1 MNYRKDPPIYKRGQ
15 AIQQRNQ
22 QANGTNGAN
31 GVHGQ
36 APVAPSNGWHPTN
49 GHAPATSMNGTN
61 GANGHAPAQLNG
73 NGHSSSHSTDSRSQ
87 AQMMH
92 YMQWLASNA
101 QPLHSPA
108 KIQAYRNVALSTRR
122 VGKREV
128 RTFAP
133 FQERL
138 SAFQV
143 ITRNQIL
150 FLLLLVVGWEIGLF
164 FLHTTML
171 AITLGVITFIYV
183 IGFFISSLLATLAL
197 RGGSGEEIDDNM
209 IVQLDQQGVEWP
221 SYTILCPLFK
231 EVAVVPQFVA
241 GIKALNYP
249 ADKLQVLFL
258 TEEIDQETRAALLA
272 MDLPPGFT
280 VLTVP
285 QGSPQTKPRA
295 CNFGLLQ
302 ATGQFIVI
310 FDAEDKPEPNQLK
323 KAVLTFANYGADL
336 ACVQA
341 KLNFYNTDQNWLTR
355 LFTAEYSLWFD
366 IMLPG
371 LQRSGLSLPLGG
383 TSNHFRT
390 DALRAVGGWDPF
402 NVTEDCDAGLRLS
415 QYQLTTAVLN
425 STTYEEATS
434 KLKGWLF
441 QRSRWNKGY
450 MQTYL
455 VHMRHP
461 IQTLKSGR
469 LRKFLSLQ
477 LIVGAWTAV
486 LLVNPFMWL
495 LSLLY
500 IFFQPIGFYHQLF
513 PTPVFYMGMLCF
525 VFGNFFY
532 VYLHMLGC
540 LRRKQYALI
549 KWVLLLPIYW
559 VMMSASAY
567 IAFYQ
572 LIVKPHHWEKT
583 QHGNHL
589 KQPGAEVQGR
599 QWISGPALFN
609 GASPI
614 SSANPNLTAKRD
626 VFVSMPTT
634 HMPAVMGR
642 GLFKRPEPAASFTTA
657 TKEVPIVRRAIT
669 TSQQAM
675 PKPVNQKPR
684 FHIGLPHDNWLIFT
698 CVLAVVISIVST
710 AYSFQH
716 HWNLAY
722 GDAMSHLE
730 IGRRVLDNITPGLAQ
745 LGGVWLPLP
754 HLLIALFAWN
764 DVLWSTGLA
773 GSIVGGICYLVTG
786 IYVFLAARRLTHSS
800 SASFIGAL
808 VFILN
813 PNVLYLQS
821 TPLTEPVCWATFTI
835 ACYYML
841 LWVQEDKTIYLIAL
855 TFFTFLATLARY
867 DGWVLVIGFP
877 LIIFA
882 VGLWKRHG
890 WRKIEGNLMMFC
902 SLGALGIILWL
913 MWGLVIFGNPL
924 YFQNGPQSAQA
935 QTSVGINPLQ
945 ANQTHNLPVDFQLY
959 TLNTIETM
967 GLALFLLAMIG
978 LIVYLVKRWKSPE
991 MLAALSFLAP
1001 FAFYVA
1007 AIYTGQSGL
1016 FDSKTVF
1023 YPLGIIPFSQSPHL
1037 FNSRFGSEM
1046 VAPAAIF
1053 IATLT
1058 PKLPDRAS
1066 TLRRWGALLAK
1077 ALLMIVIIAQSAW
1090 IFHGGV
1096 ITVIAQTDP
1105 PFCVA
1110 SYPIN
1115 VYLSEHYDGGRIL
1128 QTDFPYL
1135 LSEVQEDI
1143 HFSNVIYEGTTS
1155 LWKPAVQHP
1164 ENYVDWVIFSPGD
1177 TFAHTLTHNPDF
1189 TQNFTLVATGPFGM
1203 RLYHKNDLPPLPT
1216 FPIAPLLRS
1225 EQQFCTYSNYLLYK

>member
-1 MNYRKDPPIYKRGQ
+1 MNSRKDIPIYKRGQ
-15 AIQQRNQ
+15 IHQNQ

-31 GVHGQ
+31 IHYS
-36 APVAPSNGWHPTN
+36 APPMNGFQPINGHLPSPSPNGAKGTN
-49 GHAPATSMNGTN
+49 GHYPASY
-61 GANGHAPAQLNG
+61 NG
-73 NGHSSSHSTDSRSQ
+73 NGHINGNGNLSSSPDSRTQ
-87 AQMMH
+87 QQMTH

-108 KIQAYRNVALSTRR
+108 KIQAYRNVALSTRK

-138 SAFQV
+138 SALQV
-143 ITRNQIL
+143 ITPSQII
-150 FLLLLVVGWEIGLF
+150 FLVLLVVCWDIGLF
-164 FLHTTML
+164 FLHTAML
-171 AITLGVITFIYV
+171 AITLGVITITYV
-183 IGFFISSLLATLAL
+183 CGFFLSAILATFAL
-197 RGGSGEEIDDNM
+197 HGGSGEEIDDNM
-209 IVQLDQQGVEWP
+209 IALLDQKGVEWP

-241 GIKALNYP
+241 GMKALNYP

-258 TEEIDQETRAALLA
+258 TEEIDQETREALLA
-272 MDLPPGFT
+272 MNLPPSFT

-285 QGSPQTKPRA
+285 KGNPQTKPRA

-302 ATGQFIVI
+302 ATGQFVVI

-341 KLNFYNTDQNWLTR
+341 KLNFYNTEQNWLTR

-390 DALRAVGGWDPF
+390 DSLRAVGGWDPF

-461 IQTLKSGR
+461 IQTLESGK

-486 LLVNPFMWL
+486 LLINPFMWL

-500 IFFQPIGFYHQLF
+500 IIFQPIGLYHQLF

-532 VYLHMLGC
+532 IYLHMLGC

-549 KWVLLLPIYW
+549 KWVLLLPVYW
-559 VMMSASAY
+559 AMMSASAY

-589 KQPGAEVQGR
+589 RQPGGH
-599 QWISGPALFN
+599 SGQLMAGPVLFN
-609 GASPI
+609 GASP
-614 SSANPNLTAKRD
+614 SPNLNAKRD
-626 VFVSMPTT
+626 VLASMPTT
-634 HMPAVMGR
+634 HMPAIMGR
-642 GLFKRPEPAASFTTA
+642 GLFKRPELPASFNTA
-657 TKEVPIVRRAIT
+657 TKEVTIVR
-669 TSQQAM
+669 TSLLAQQKSELAR
-675 PKPVNQKPR
+675 KNKHRQLRLLIPR
-684 FHIGLPHDNWLIFT
+684 DRWLVTAFA
-698 CVLAVVISIVST
+698 LALVMSIISIV
-710 AYSFQH
+710 YSFQKH
-716 HWNLAY
+716 LILAY
-722 GDAMSHLE
+722 GDSVSHLE
-730 IGRRVLDNITPGLAQ
+730 IGRRILDNITPGLAQ

-773 GSIVGGICYLVTG
+773 GSIVGGICYLITTVF
-786 IYVFLAARRLTHSS
+786 VFLAARRLTHSS
-800 SASFIGAL
+800 SASFIGTLA
-808 VFILN
+808 FILN
-813 PNVLYLQS
+813 PNILYLQS
-821 TPLTEPVCWATFTI
+821 TPLTEPVCWATFTV

-841 LWVQEDKTIYLIAL
+841 VWVQDEKTSYLIAM

-877 LIIFA
+877 LIICA
-882 VGLWKRHG
+882 VGVWKHHG
-890 WRKIEGNLMMFC
+890 WHKIEGNLMMFC
-902 SLGALGIILWL
+902 SLGSLGIILWL
-913 MWGLVIFGNPL
+913 VWGLVIFGDPL
-924 YFQNGPQSAQA
+924 YFQRGPQSAQA
-935 QTSVGINPLQ
+935 QTAVVINPLQ
-945 ANQTHNLPVDFQLY
+945 VNQTHNLPVDFQLY
-959 TLNTIETM
+959 TLDTIETM
-967 GLALFLLAMIG
+967 GLALFVLALLG
-978 LIVYLVKRWKSPE
+978 LTVYLLKRWKSPD
-991 MLAALSFLAP
+991 MLATLSFLAP

-1016 FDSKTVF
+1016 FDSKTNF
-1023 YPLGIIPFSQSPHL
+1023 YPLGIIPMSQSPHL

-1053 IATLT
+1053 IAMLVPNL
-1058 PKLPDRAS
+1058 PKKAPA
-1066 TLRRWGALLAK
+1066 LRSWGGLLAK
-1077 ALLMIVIIAQSAW
+1077 TMLMIVIIAQSAW
-1090 IFHGGV
+1090 IFHGGI
-1096 ITVIAQTDP
+1096 ITIIAQTDP
-1105 PFCVA
+1105 PFCVK

-1115 VYLSEHYDGGRIL
+1115 VFLSEHYDGGSIL

-1135 LSEVQEDI
+1135 LSEAQEDI
-1143 HFSNVIYEGTTS
+1143 HFSNVIYEGNSS
-1155 LWKPAVQHP
+1155 LWKHALQQP
-1164 ENYVDWVIFSPGD
+1164 ENYADWVIFLPGD
-1177 TFAHTLTHNPDF
+1177 DISHALAANDPHF
-1189 TQNFTLVATGPFGM
+1189 TQQFRLLATGPYGL
-1203 RLYHKNDLPPLPT
+1203 RLYHKNGLPPLPT
-1216 FPIAPLLRS
+1216 YPLSPLLKS
-1225 EQQFCTYSNYLLYK
+1225 EQQFCTASNYHIYK

>member
-1 MNYRKDPPIYKRGQ
+1 
-15 AIQQRNQ
+15 
-22 QANGTNGAN
+22 
-31 GVHGQ
+31 
-36 APVAPSNGWHPTN
+36 
-49 GHAPATSMNGTN
+49 
-61 GANGHAPAQLNG
+61 
-73 NGHSSSHSTDSRSQ
+73 
-87 AQMMH
+87 MH

-101 QPLHSPA
+101 QSLHSPD
-108 KIQAYRNVALSTRR
+108 KIQAYRDAALSSRQ
-122 VGKREV
+122 VGKQEV

-138 SAFQV
+138 SALQV
-143 ITRNQIL
+143 ITPAQIR
-150 FLLLLVVGWEIGLF
+150 FLILLVACWLIGLVL
-164 FLHTTML
+164 LHTELLT
-171 AITLGVITFIYV
+171 ITLGLITVTYIC
-183 IGFFISSLLATLAL
+183 GFLLSATLATLAL
-197 RGGSGEEIDDNM
+197 RGGSGEQIDDKM
-209 IVQLDQQGVEWP
+209 IAMLDQRGIEWP

-241 GIKALNYP
+241 GIKGLNYP

-272 MDLPPGFT
+272 MNLPPSFT

-285 QGSPQTKPRA
+285 KGKPQTKPRA

-323 KAVLTFANYGADL
+323 KAVLTFANYGSDL

-341 KLNFYNTDQNWLTR
+341 KLNFYNTEQNWLTR

-390 DALRAVGGWDPF
+390 DSLRALGGWDPF

-415 QYQLTTAVLN
+415 QYHLTTAVLN

-461 IQTLKSGR
+461 IATLKSGS

-486 LLVNPFMWL
+486 LLINPFMWL

-500 IFFQPIGFYHQLF
+500 FVLQPISLYHQLF
-513 PTPVFYMGMLCF
+513 PTPIFYMGTLCF

-532 VYLHMLGC
+532 IYLHMIGC

-559 VMMSASAY
+559 AMMSASAY

-589 KQPGAEVQGR
+589 KQAGGMVGA
-599 QWISGPALFN
+599 GPMLFK
-609 GASPI
+609 GAS
-614 SSANPNLTAKRD
+614 ANTHQD
-626 VFVSMPTT
+626 VLVSMPTMQ
-634 HMPAVMGR
+634 MPRVMGR
-642 GLFKRPEPAASFTTA
+642 GMFKQPALAASFSTA
-657 TKEVPIVRRAIT
+657 TKEVPIVR
-669 TSQQAM
+669 TSLLMQQKQFDARKRKRRPFHLPI
-675 PKPVNQKPR
+675 PKDR
-684 FHIGLPHDNWLIFT
+684 WLLAT
-698 CVLAVVISIVST
+698 CILAVIMGFT
-710 AYSFQH
+710 AMMYVFQQ
-716 HWNLAY
+716 HWTMAY
-722 GDAMSHLE
+722 GDSVAHLE
-730 IGRRVLDNITPGLAQ
+730 IGRRIVDNITPGLAQ
-745 LGGVWLPLP
+745 FGGVWLPLP

-764 DVLWSTGLA
+764 DYLWATGLA
-773 GSIVGGICYLVTG
+773 GGLAGFICYLITA
-786 IYVFLAARRLTHSS
+786 IYIFLAARRLTHSS
-800 SASFIGAL
+800 SASFIGSL

-841 LWVQEDKTIYLIAL
+841 AWVQEDNNKYMLAV

-867 DGWVLVIGFP
+867 DCWVLVAAFPVIIG
-877 LIIFA
+877 A
-882 VGLWKRHG
+882 TGLLKKHT
-890 WRKIEGNLMMFC
+890 WRKIEGNLMMFFT
-902 SLGALGIILWL
+902 LGSLGIILWL
-913 MWGLVIFGNPL
+913 LWGLVIFGDPL
-924 YFQNGPQSAQA
+924 YFQRGPQSAQA
-935 QTSVGINPLQ
+935 QTISNANPLQ
-945 ANQTHNLPVDFQLY
+945 VYQLHNLPADISVYVLDI
-959 TLNTIETM
+959 IETM
-967 GLALFLLAMIG
+967 GLAIFLISVVG
-978 LIVYLVKRWKSPE
+978 LIVYLLRRWKSAE
-991 MLAALSFLAP
+991 MLAVLSFLAP
-1001 FAFYVA
+1001 FGFYVVA
-1007 AIYTGQSGL
+1007 LYSGQAGL
-1016 FDSKTVF
+1016 FDSKTIL
-1023 YPLGIIPFSQSPHL
+1023 YPLGIIPTSQSPHL

-1046 VAPAAIF
+1046 VAPMAIF
-1053 IATLT
+1053 VALLAPKVTGMVT
-1058 PKLPDRAS
+1058 P
-1066 TLRRWGALLAK
+1066 LRRWGMVAFQTILL
-1077 ALLMIVIIAQSAW
+1077 LIIVLQSAW
-1090 IFHGGV
+1090 VAYGGV
-1096 ITVIAQTDP
+1096 ITIIAETNP

-1128 QTDFPYL
+1128 QTDYPFL
-1135 LSEVQEDI
+1135 LSEAEEDI
-1143 HFSNVIYEGTTS
+1143 HFSNVIYEGS
-1155 LWKPAVQHP
+1155 GPLWKETLQHP
-1164 ENYVDWVIFSPGD
+1164 EKYVDWVIFSPKD
-1177 TFAHTLTHNPDF
+1177 DIEQALAVNDPQFA
-1189 TQNFTLVATGPFGM
+1189 QNFTLLATGPFGM
-1203 RLYHKNDLPPLPT
+1203 SLYHKNDLPPLPT
-1216 FPIAPLLRS
+1216 YSVSSLLQS
-1225 EQQFCTYSNYLLYK
+1225 EQQFCTYSNYHVQKP